1 MSNNKKQNSAP
12 VKVLSIILSILMVA
26 TLAVSTALFIVF
38 AVKQDQ
44 AKKEN
49 KSAVTVA
56 VDTPT
61 YYY

>member
-1 MSNNKKQNSAP
+1 MSNKKNNSAP

-38 AVKQDQ
+38 AVKQDKANQ
-44 AKKEN
+44 N
-49 KSAVTVA
+49 KSAAVA
-56 VDTPT
+56 IADAPT